1 MKQLGLFILLFLS
14 VFIFGCK
21 SEASDIPRKSLLQL
35 GFEHKTSFER
45 ELRLYQHKT
54 SGNCYVWNMRTQGG
68 EMSLVPCSDFG
79 LQTKEELALLEKQ
92 QYLKLKEKFE

>member
-1 MKQLGLFILLFLS
+1 MKQLSLFILLFLS

-35 GFEHKTSFER
+35 GFEQKLSTDNMR
-45 ELRLYQHKT
+45 IYQNVY
-54 SGNCYVWNMRTQGG
+54 SGNCYVWNNWAHGG
-68 EMSLVPCSDFG
+68 EMSSVPCSDFG
-79 LQTKEELALLEKQ
+79 LQTKEELELLEKQ

>member
-1 MKQLGLFILLFLS
+1 MKQLNLFILLFLS

-21 SEASDIPRKSLLQL
+21 SEAYVPSNPIEHF
-35 GFEHKTSFER
+35 GFEFKFKIGNYTK
-45 ELRLYQHKT
+45 LYQHKV
-54 SGNCYVWNMRTQGG
+54 SGNCYSWNSEWRGG

-79 LQTKEELALLEKQ
+79 LQTKEELELLEKQ